1 MAEYVCVRVCVCVV
15 LFFRVHKFYFT
26 DDNTI
31 IFLFR
36 FVSDGVFPNRIAFH
50 VRVIR
55 MSIETTA
62 IAFAIAT
69 ATATATLHMQ
79 WI

>member
-1 MAEYVCVRVCVCVV
+1 MCACVC
-15 LFFRVHKFYFT
+15 LCGFFFRVHKFYFT

-31 IFLFR
+31 IIFFR
-36 FVSDGVFPNRIAFH
+36 LVSDGVFPNPLHRIALH

-62 IAFAIAT
+62 
-69 ATATATLHMQ
+69 TATLHMQ
-79 WI
+79 WIWLHLELCECA